1 MNKYMSKRGYIIINI
16 GLFLIEII
24 LVYLLINSYLHKDY
38 ISPNDITFYEY
49 LMNKFTNLA

>member
-16 GLFLIEII
+16 GLLLIEVI